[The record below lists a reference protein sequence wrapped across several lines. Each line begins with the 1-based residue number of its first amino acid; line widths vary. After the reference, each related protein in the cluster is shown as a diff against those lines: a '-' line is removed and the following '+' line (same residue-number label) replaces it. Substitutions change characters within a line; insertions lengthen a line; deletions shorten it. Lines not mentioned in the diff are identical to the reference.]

1 MKRVFPYPVAVAPAP
16 AVAIPGQALQAVL
29 FGLGLD

>member
-16 AVAIPGQALQAVL
+16 AAAIATDKLYKPL
-29 FGLGLD
+29 FLT

>member
-16 AVAIPGQALQAVL
+16 AVAIPADKLYKPFFLA
-29 FGLGLD
+29 